1 MKHLARHPRYWFLAA
16 CLLLFGASC
25 AVPAA
30 TPVNP
35 DRPTTEATQVQSGI
49 EGAATATP
57 AVGSPAILEARR
69 LTLEWP
75 PSLRAG
81 DADLVRLTLEVDDL
95 GGITPTAELEGH
107 ETVGET
113 VYIPDVYAT
122 HSVFA
127 EARLD
132 LAGMEV
138 LPAEVISQPL
148 LPGQSVTYYWSVSSD
163 DIGVYRG
170 TVWLYLR
177 FLPLDGGLP
186 SERPLSAQMIE
197 IETVNLLGLGGTPA
211 RWLGAVGL
219 FFGGMLGLDDLL
231 KLAKKMIQSRSAGGQ
246 VHVSKGTPGK
256 QE

>member
-1 MKHLARHPRYWFLAA
+1 MKRLARHPRYWLLAA

-25 AVPAA
+25 AAPAA
-30 TPVNP
+30 TPANP

-57 AVGSPAILEARR
+57 VVGSPAILEARR

-75 PSLRAG
+75 PHLRAG
-81 DADLVRLTLEVDDL
+81 DSDLVRLTLEVDDL

-107 ETVGET
+107 ATVGET

-138 LPAEVISQPL
+138 SPAETISQAL

-177 FLPLDGGLP
+177 FLPLDGAP
-186 SERPLSAQMIE
+186 ASERPLSAQMIE
-197 IETVNLLGLGGTPA
+197 IETVNLLGMGGTSA
-211 RWLGAVGL
+211 RWLGTVGL
-219 FFGGMLGLDDLL
+219 FLGGMLGLDDLL
-231 KLAKKMIQSRSAGGQ
+231 KLAKTMIQGRRTGKRVPAPIE
-246 VHVSKGTPGK
+246 TPGK
-256 QE
+256 Q